1 MMKNKDFKNM
11 IIVLCLIVCVAGVIE
26 IFLGGIAAGIL
37 FIVFG
42 ISLVAVFS
50 AFTLRRYSDI
60 ESLNGYLVKVLSG
73 EEMPDVSDQEEGEL
87 SILKSN
93 IYKTTTQLYYQKEV
107 ISKDKI
113 RLAEALADISH
124 QLKTPLTSLMVMN
137 DLLKTEDDSAKQ
149 KEFLNTQS
157 AQLDRMNWLI
167 QTLLKLSKID
177 AGSVKMKQERTMINS
192 LISEAMRPFEV
203 LIDIKNVRYIY
214 SSSDVS
220 ILCDKNWTV
229 EALQNIIKNC
239 IEHMDN
245 DGALT
250 ISTEETSIFTQIIIS
265 DTGSGIAKEDVP
277 HIFERFYKG
286 KNSGKDSVGIGLPL
300 AKSILASQHGDI
312 LVESKEGE
320 GTTFYVRFYKTII

>member
-50 AFTLRRYSDI
+50 TFTLRRYSDI
-60 ESLNGYLVKVLSG
+60 ASLNGYLVKVLSG

-177 AGSVKMKQERTMINS
+177 AGSVQMKQERTMINS

-245 DGALT
+245 DGVLT

-300 AKSILASQHGDI
+300 AKSILVSQHGDI
-312 LVESKEGE
+312 LVETKEGE